1 MLTKFAKWLLFIS
14 SYEPLYLLL
23 ILSNLKV
30 EKWSDWIEPQILRQ
44 AFEEHIL
51 FNLIMISLSV
61 LSFIILISLDC
72 LKSNTHIVCTVKD
85 IRNNSGDILNYF
97 ITYLFP
103 LLSMDISNSSS
114 ILVNVSVFLIIGLL
128 YVKGDMLYLNP
139 MLILF
144 RYDVVQIGESIV
156 ITHKDNTELQEY
168 IIHNGRIGVYEIC
181 NGIYIEK
188 EIICRKRNER

>member
-1 MLTKFAKWLLFIS
+1 
-14 SYEPLYLLL
+14 
-23 ILSNLKV
+23 
-30 EKWSDWIEPQILRQ
+30 
-44 AFEEHIL
+44 
-51 FNLIMISLSV
+51 
-61 LSFIILISLDC
+61 
-72 LKSNTHIVCTVKD
+72 
-85 IRNNSGDILNYF
+85 
-97 ITYLFP
+97 
-103 LLSMDISNSSS
+103 
-114 ILVNVSVFLIIGLL
+114 
-128 YVKGDMLYLNP
+128 VKGDMLYLNP